1 MFGRYIEKK
10 NINLIKLREQYLEYC
25 SNLTRNASTEELIEE
40 SATKFLPKFSD
51 WYKKT
56 NDDWEK
62 VEESEKDEERRARFK
77 VERTAQT
84 EWRAANEDAEEAM
97 EAVEAEKAKEGKIK
111 EKADYINKKLEL
123 TEKELLAELLW
134 KLSEDGKMKLKR
146 EEEMDGLD
154 DVRWKI
160 EQEEKDQQLE
170 EMKKI
175 RKIAKDE
182 QDYRKYGS

>member
-1 MFGRYIEKK
+1 MFGRYIEKN

-25 SNLTRNASTEELIEE
+25 SNLTRNASTEYLIEE
-40 SATKFLPKFSD
+40 SARGFIPIFSD

-56 NDDWEK
+56 YNDWEK
-62 VEESEKDEERRARFK
+62 VEESEKTDEKDARFSI
-77 VERTAQT
+77 ERKAID
-84 EWRAANEDAEEAM
+84 ECHEVMVNLEEM
-97 EAVEAEKAKEGKIK
+97 EAEKAKEGKIK